1 MYNET
6 KKVFK
11 EVIRLS
17 NFAFDE
23 KYPAWISNSLT
34 TIELTL
40 KKTLNEIKQYENKT
54 YLNKLF
60 MKNLSRISRFY
71 LK

>member
-1 MYNET
+1 MPGFEWIGKEEERAT

-40 KKTLNEIKQYENKT
+40 KKTLNEIKQYENK
-54 YLNKLF
+54 K
-60 MKNLSRISRFY
+60 
-71 LK
+71 

>member
-6 KKVFK
+6 EKVFK
-11 EVIRLS
+11 EVMRLS

-23 KYPAWISNSLT
+23 KYPAWVSNSLT

-40 KKTLNEIKQYENKT
+40 KKTLGEIKQYEKE
-54 YLNKLF
+54 K
-60 MKNLSRISRFY
+60 I
-71 LK
+71 